1 MCKNIKFCSWISER
15 GEEPCPLLIGLK
27 SEDEKRNLMKKA
39 RDLQKTEYN
48 DVTIGVCDLQAETGG
63 EEHELGGGQEEKDH
77 GRQFCKKL
85 GSGC

>member
-1 MCKNIKFCSWISER
+1 MDKEEGEKIFKSTKARTMCKNIKFSSWISER

-48 DVTIGVCDLQAETGG
+48 DVTIGHRWAPLVNFLTPLSAI
-63 EEHELGGGQEEKDH
+63 
-77 GRQFCKKL
+77 RYR
-85 GSGC
+85 